1 MNDKHPLRKEKY
13 ENFKKAASLPFGKRV
28 AYYLNFFKF
37 PIGGI
42 VVIGIIIYFYLSQV
56 IFAPKIILNGYIVN
70 RTEIP
75 VMTDEEF
82 MSSFPG
88 YSKINQ
94 RKEKICFSSDM
105 FLNENDTESAF
116 KIIATVSSGEVDY
129 LICNENTLDKLA
141 ELGLLE
147 DLNKYPDII
156 QSYNDSLLTY
166 DHTANETNED
176 DSLGMRTYG
185 IDIKDSKVLKE
196 FNAFKEGENIYLCI
210 GKNADLSDTAKEFI
224 TWVCK

>member
-37 PIGGI
+37 WVGGI

-94 RKEKICFSSDM
+94 RKES
-105 FLNENDTESAF
+105 
-116 KIIATVSSGEVDY
+116 
-129 LICNENTLDKLA
+129 
-141 ELGLLE
+141 
-147 DLNKYPDII
+147 
-156 QSYNDSLLTY
+156 
-166 DHTANETNED
+166 
-176 DSLGMRTYG
+176 
-185 IDIKDSKVLKE
+185 
-196 FNAFKEGENIYLCI
+196 
-210 GKNADLSDTAKEFI
+210 GKNYSTGFLILHAFFFEFFQ
-224 TWVCK
+224 VCSELRIEFRPFWQNAGARSGFPVL